1 MINKKVLSE
10 IALYCGTVKMPEGF
24 EIEKEELTK
33 NIFLSQYYEN
43 FEYHFSITFDKL
55 KNFITDFIKVEHN
68 LNLVPKKIYGN
79 FYEKNEISKPKLE
92 VDPVDLRNSCDFVFL
107 YGAEIDSET
116 CEVVVYY
123 DDNRRKGRSWNINL
137 KTNEFVMFPS
147 SQLFYIKN
155 NNNSHLN
162 FVQTIH
168 FEYI

>member
-10 IALYCGTVKMPEGF
+10 IALYGGTVKMPEGF

-43 FEYHFSITFDKL
+43 FEYPFSITFDKL
-55 KNFITDFIKVEHN
+55 KNFITDFIKVEHK

-79 FYEKNEISKPKLE
+79 FYEKNEFSKPRLE
-92 VDPVDLRNSCDFVFL
+92 IDPVDLRNSCDFVFL
-107 YGAEIDSET
+107 YGVEIDSKT
-116 CEVVVYY
+116 CEVIVYY

>member
-1 MINKKVLSE
+1 M
-10 IALYCGTVKMPEGF
+10 F
-24 EIEKEELTK
+24 EIHPNNKGIQGK
-33 NIFLSQYYEN
+33 RIQV
-43 FEYHFSITFDKL
+43 
-55 KNFITDFIKVEHN
+55 ITDFIKVEHN

-79 FYEKNEISKPKLE
+79 FYEKNEVSKPRLE
-92 VDPVDLRNSCDFVFL
+92 IDLVDLRNSCDFVFL

-162 FVQTIH
+162 FVQTIN
-168 FEYI
+168 FEYV

>member
-1 MINKKVLSE
+1 MLEIN
-10 IALYCGTVKMPEGF
+10 
-24 EIEKEELTK
+24 
-33 NIFLSQYYEN
+33 YE
-43 FEYHFSITFDKL
+43 T
-55 KNFITDFIKVEHN
+55 FITDFIKVEHN

-79 FYEKNEISKPKLE
+79 FYEKNEVSKPRLE
-92 VDPVDLRNSCDFVFL
+92 IDLVDLRNSCDFVFL

-162 FVQTIH
+162 FVQTIN
-168 FEYI
+168 FEYV